1 MKLLIESDEIPLHN
15 ATSNNSAVP
24 LPKWKILQ
32 THVVKLRLDLVSV
45 FTLSERNQV
54 VNTTKITCIHAMKER
69 NAGNYTS
76 LHRFLFF
83 GHMTLRSEIFAKGRF
98 VRFKAIG

>member
-1 MKLLIESDEIPLHN
+1 MANTAN
-15 ATSNNSAVP
+15 ARR
-24 LPKWKILQ
+24 KIAFGFGFC
-32 THVVKLRLDLVSV
+32 VY
-45 FTLSERNQV
+45 LSERNQV
-54 VNTTKITCIHAMKER
+54 VNTAKITCIHAMKER